1 MFKKL
6 VAIVVVLAS
15 AVAAQAEIRRADIK
29 IFGMD

>member
-1 MFKKL
+1 
-6 VAIVVVLAS
+6 VVLAS